1 MNVLNAAY
9 EWLCRRRRD
18 YSANADMW
26 SLRRRWSRENEQIKD
41 VLQSGGRFIVLLL
54 FQLDEFSPRHSIT
67 SSARASSVAGMSMLS
82 VLAVLRKRCKKTFI
96 TMSF

>member
-1 MNVLNAAY
+1 MDTTPSGAAHLRRAGRAGGAVRK
-9 EWLCRRRRD
+9 EAGVSGVGDSVAVCRRIR
-18 YSANADMW
+18 S
-26 SLRRRWSRENEQIKD
+26 SRY
-41 VLQSGGRFIVLLL
+41 VSMTATV
-54 FQLDEFSPRHSIT
+54 QLDEFSPRHSIT